1 MKKDK
6 QKDMI
11 STFLGSEVSVEGNIE
26 FRGTIRVDGK
36 VKGTIHSEEGTLI
49 VGEHAVINAD
59 IIVDAAII
67 TGSVKGN
74 IEVREKLEIYPP
86 ARMTGG
92 VKAPTISIESG
103 VVFNGNCEMTGRTIP
118 LPVKK
123 DSAEKTAG

>member
-6 QKDMI
+6 QKDII
-11 STFLGSEVSVEGNIE
+11 STFLGPEVSVEGNIE

-36 VKGTIHSEEGTLI
+36 VKGTIHSDEGTLI

-67 TGSVKGN
+67 TGSVNGN
-74 IEVREKLEIYPP
+74 IEVREKLELFPP
-86 ARMTGG
+86 ARMMGG
-92 VKAPTISIESG
+92 IKAPTISIESG
-103 VVFNGNCEMTGRTIP
+103 VVFNGNCEMADRTIP

-123 DSAEKTAG
+123 DSAEKTVG